1 MAKLYFHYGAMNS
14 GKTIELIRAAHNY
27 QEQGM
32 RPFIIK
38 PGKDTKGKGRI
49 TSRIGAEREVD
60 LLVTTESNILDLVVN
75 EDRINKIH
83 CIFVD
88 EAQFLEPSQIDQL
101 LSLTLPPVNIPVMA
115 YGLRGDFRTHGFPG
129 STRLLEVADVIKE
142 IRTICV
148 CGKNATFNARTSD
161 GEYVTEGS
169 QLAIDGEALIAY
181 ESLCGTCYIEKVGPI
196 SSIADST
203 PV

>member
-1 MAKLYFHYGAMNS
+1 MAKLHFHYGAMNS

-38 PGKDTKGKGRI
+38 PGKDTKGQEKI
-49 TSRIGAEREVD
+49 TSRIGAERAVD
-60 LLVTTESNILDLVVN
+60 LLVQPDTDLFKEVQRAGEKAAIACV
-75 EDRINKIH
+75 
-83 CIFVD
+83 FVD
-88 EAQFLEPSQIDQL
+88 EAQFLEPTQIDQL
-101 LSLTLPPVNIPVMA
+101 LNLTLTPTNIPVMA

-181 ESLCGTCYIEKVGPI
+181 ESLCGTCYSQKVGPI